1 MSIIDEK
8 LAQAFLDDPDNV
20 DLYEATDRARE
31 ITDEAAEALSGY
43 DGEEL
48 YLGGLIQLSDAAAR
62 SLSKFRGELWLK
74 GITELSDASVE
85 ALSKVQ
91 GSLQLSALTKLSDAA
106 AESLSKH
113 EGGLYLDGLV
123 ELTDNAAKSLSKR
136 QVGLSPHIEKLDI
149 RDVEEW
155 IAQLLP
161 KNPTKAVY
169 QNELGDNQCS
179 LSLDGLTEL
188 SDAVAESLSNHKGR
202 LNLDGLT
209 KLSDAAAEALSKHK
223 GFVDVIEI
231 RTRSFGELEIS
242 HDHRTPGML
251 CLNGVTKL
259 SDVAAEAI
267 SKHKGSLFLGVTE
280 LSEAAAESLSTHEGE
295 LTLSG
300 LGWHGLTAG
309 VRKLSTAAA
318 EHLSKKKGTIGGL
331 DSRDWVE
338 ARPVKKA
345 SKWKSSKKKASKKKS
360 AKGKNLLS
368 NKKII
373 DLLEARGAIFSE
385 MQTNKRGFLE
395 LLREH
400 FYYLADTIA
409 DECASSKEECVG
421 KISFSSVCDFVVSP
435 RTDLEE
441 IARSVPPGKWF
452 RPYGMNASHVCEF
465 EPTGKLFP
473 DKKSACT
480 VLKYGLVEQARSSS
494 NFTGFT
500 QAKTKRAIK
509 ALAAIYGE
517 TVKHAVDEKQ
527 VGYVDFFDLGQFIV
541 EDGRVGFRTLSELN
555 MNT

>member
-1 MSIIDEK
+1 MSIIDEE
-8 LAQAFLDDPDNV
+8 LAKEFLVDSDNV
-20 DLYEATDRARE
+20 DLSKATE

-43 DGEEL
+43 DGGEL
-48 YLGGLIQLSDAAAR
+48 YLYGLIQLSDAAAI

-91 GSLQLSALTKLSDAA
+91 GSLQLSALPKLSDAA
-106 AESLSKH
+106 AESLSRH

-123 ELTDNAAKSLSKR
+123 ELTDNAARSLSKR

-155 IAQLLP
+155 VTQFLP

-169 QNELGDNQCS
+169 QDLLGGNQCS

-188 SDAVAESLSNHKGR
+188 SDAAAESLSNHKGR

-209 KLSDAAAEALSKHK
+209 KLSDAAAESLSNHK

-231 RTRSFGELEIS
+231 RTRSFGALEIS

-251 CLNGVTKL
+251 CLGGVTKL

-280 LSEAAAESLSTHEGE
+280 LSDAAAESLSAHEGE
-295 LTLSG
+295 LNLRG
-300 LGWHGLTAG
+300 LGAYGLTAG
-309 VRKLSTAAA
+309 VRKVSTAAA
-318 EHLSKKKGTIGGL
+318 EHLSKKKGTIGGV

-345 SKWKSSKKKASKKKS
+345 AKKKAAKKKAAKKKA

-368 NKKII
+368 NKKVI
-373 DLLEARGAIFSE
+373 DALEDRGAIFSE
-385 MQTNKRGFLE
+385 MKTNKRGFLE
-395 LLREH
+395 FLREH
-400 FYYLADTIA
+400 FYHLADTIA
-409 DECASSKEECVG
+409 DECASSKKESVG

-441 IARSVPPGKWF
+441 ISRSVPAGKHS
-452 RPYGMNASHVCEF
+452 RPYGMQASHTCEF
-465 EPTGKLFP
+465 VATGKLFP
-473 DKKSACT
+473 DSEPACN
-480 VLKYGLVEQARSSS
+480 VLKYGLVEQARSFSC
-494 NFTGFT
+494 NTGYT
-500 QAKTKRAIK
+500 QAKTKKAIK

-517 TVKHAVDEKQ
+517 TVKYAVDEKQ